1 MKLKCKQNTHKIPK
15 YTHNNYLIKI
25 LTKSRAA
32 KLILAVNSRNEF
44 QMRHA
49 TRHQHLLGRPKHKH
63 THTHRNEYLNVP
75 IPMHTDRDTN
85 AQAQSLCS
93 SSRIAYR
100 KEHVQYSSIQI
111 TLVHRGLYPICLS
124 YCLHFTKVKTEGILY
139 LCILINEY
147 K

>member
-1 MKLKCKQNTHKIPK
+1 MIKQLINSGKPVAPKQKYETKKKLKSKQNTHKIPK

-25 LTKSRAA
+25 LNKSRAA

-63 THTHRNEYLNVP
+63 THRNEYLNVP

-85 AQAQSLCS
+85 AQA
-93 SSRIAYR
+93 
-100 KEHVQYSSIQI
+100 
-111 TLVHRGLYPICLS
+111 
-124 YCLHFTKVKTEGILY
+124 
-139 LCILINEY
+139 
-147 K
+147 